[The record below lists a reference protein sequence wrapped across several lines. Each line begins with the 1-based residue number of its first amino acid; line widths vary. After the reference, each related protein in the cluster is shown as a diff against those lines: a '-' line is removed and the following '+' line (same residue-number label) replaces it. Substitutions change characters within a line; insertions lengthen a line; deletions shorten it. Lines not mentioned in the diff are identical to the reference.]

1 MIQNIDYG
9 VYFVDQNQS
18 TFSKKPPPPPKNPL
32 VSLHPEIGDIWYMG
46 RAAENFGDFTSQID
60 EILKKI
66 DF

>member
-1 MIQNIDYG
+1 MKM
-9 VYFVDQNQS
+9 VYTRLHPYQS
-18 TFSKKPPPPPKNPL
+18 YFSKESPL

-60 EILKKI
+60 EILKKN